1 MRKAVVFLFSVLLIL
16 CFTACNDLVNM
27 LDVTEPLAGSSEVV
41 TVPVAKAKV
50 IVLSGQSNAAG
61 ISRIS
66 QLDTADAE
74 KYDAGF
80 ENVLIRVT
88 NALSGNNSSDFVKV
102 ATGWGDSTGK
112 DAFGPEV
119 GLAEQLAESYP
130 GETIYIIKYAWS
142 GAPLEGGFLSGGFCW
157 DPLCAAIDEG
167 LSLLNGQGLDPEVVA
182 FCWMQGESDACA
194 QGSAKRYERNQKSF
208 VNSLREKYGN
218 FFFIDAG
225 ISTVWKFY
233 TCVNNA
239 KRDADCVLERCV
251 FINTNYQGL
260 QTSSFD
266 YAHYDAQSMIRLGHL
281 FGEQIAAHIATE
293 SVL

>member
-1 MRKAVVFLFSVLLIL
+1 MRKTVVFLLSVLCIL
-16 CFTACNDLVNM
+16 SFTSCNDLVNM
-27 LDVTEPLAGSSEVV
+27 PDVTEPLAGSSEVV
-41 TVPVAKAKV
+41 PVSAAKAKV

-66 QLDTADAE
+66 QLDADEAA
-74 KYDAGF
+74 KYEAGF

-88 NALSGNNSSDFVKV
+88 NALSECNSDSFVKV
-102 ATGWGDSTGK
+102 TTGWGDSTGK

-119 GLAEQLAESYP
+119 GLAEQLAGSYP

-167 LSLLNGQGLDPEVVA
+167 LSLLKGQGLDPEIVA

-208 VNSLREKYGN
+208 VNALREKYGN

-233 TCVNNA
+233 ACVNNA
-239 KRDADCVLERCV
+239 KRNADCALDRCV

-260 QTSSFD
+260 KTSSFD
-266 YAHYDAQSMIRLGHL
+266 IAHYDAPSMIKLGNL
-281 FGEQIAAHIATE
+281 FGEQIAAHIVNE
-293 SVL
+293 